1 MSVLGELLSDFNVEL
16 PEKISAGRVLK
27 IVRKE
32 AGNAL
37 DINLE
42 MDGIVTA
49 EEMINASEAVSKALD
64 NADVSLYPKYK
75 TELFTVD
82 YIFEIIGFLKH
93 KYPNVN
99 GYFDGAEVTADGAG
113 YTIALKSG
121 GKNLLMGLGMD
132 KKIENLVRGFF
143 EKNISVTITAKDEL
157 DLDEYVKREQSAPL
171 PQVSV
176 TDSAPPP
183 AEARQ
188 YPSRGGSR
196 RSQVLAEP
204 QKITLPFEHERFDR
218 EAGLFFGK

>member
-99 GYFDGAEVTADGAG
+99 DILTA
-113 YTIALKSG
+113 
-121 GKNLLMGLGMD
+121 
-132 KKIENLVRGFF
+132 
-143 EKNISVTITAKDEL
+143 
-157 DLDEYVKREQSAPL
+157 
-171 PQVSV
+171 
-176 TDSAPPP
+176 
-183 AEARQ
+183 
-188 YPSRGGSR
+188 R
-196 RSQVLAEP
+196 R
-204 QKITLPFEHERFDR
+204 
-218 EAGLFFGK
+218 